1 MMLMVSITIFL
12 MLLSITRVFFL
23 KSGAKLLPQTDTRSQ
38 SYQKK
43 CKKCDFF
50 MEMGRF
56 AGCFKIM
63 TR

>member
-43 CKKCDFF
+43 CKKCDFIWKWV
-50 MEMGRF
+50 GLR
-56 AGCFKIM
+56 GVLK
-63 TR
+63 

>member
-38 SYQKK
+38 SCQKNAK
-43 CKKCDFF
+43 IVIFF
-50 MEMGRF
+50 T
-56 AGCFKIM
+56 KICHF
-63 TR
+63 TPK